1 VDPQR
6 DISQYVATA
15 GAHGLT
21 IERVIE
27 THFHAD
33 FLSGHLE
40 LKEATGATISYGSVA
55 ADPPDAV
62 SPQHPGRTATRGR
75 AEAA

>member
-21 IERVIE
+21 IERVIGP
-27 THFHAD
+27 T
-33 FLSGHLE
+33 STPTSCP
-40 LKEATGATISYGSVA
+40 ATWS
-55 ADPPDAV
+55 
-62 SPQHPGRTATRGR
+62 
-75 AEAA
+75 